1 MLVNSFRVVPI
12 IKQPHHYS
20 ISTLLQE
27 VVLSN
32 SVTKNFVQ
40 KRTKKVPSG
49 KAAFTIYASMGFW
62 GRDFWLE
69 GS

>member
-12 IKQPHHYS
+12 IKQPHHFS
-20 ISTLLQE
+20 VSMLLQD
-27 VVLSN
+27 VVLN
-32 SVTKNFVQ
+32 NCVIRYFVQ

-49 KAAFTIYASMGFW
+49 KTAFTIYASIGFW